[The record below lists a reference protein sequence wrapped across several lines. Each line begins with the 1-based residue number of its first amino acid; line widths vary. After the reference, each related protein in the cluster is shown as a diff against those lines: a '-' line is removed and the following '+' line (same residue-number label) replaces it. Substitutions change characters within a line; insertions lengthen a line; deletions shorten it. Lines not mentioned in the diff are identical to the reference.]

1 MIKFRQDEWV
11 MYCALPDVK
20 VLSHERRRALVL
32 EILDDDLYYDYLI
45 IFDDTGERKKVKSKN
60 LFPIEE

>member
-1 MIKFRQDEWV
+1 

-20 VLSHERRRALVL
+20 VLSHERHRALVL

-45 IFDDTGERKKVKSKN
+45 IIDHTGERKKVKSKN